1 MIHHRFKPDETGDA
15 AYGRFAREVADEA
28 AARLY
33 YQGLFR
39 GHPAKPYYES
49 MDGVGFL
56 LCALVQLDRPGGR
69 DEVMNFR
76 NW

>member
-1 MIHHRFKPDETGDA
+1 MHRLTGEA
-15 AYGRFAREVADEA
+15 EYKQFAREVAREA
-28 AARLY
+28 VSKLH

-49 MDGVGFL
+49 VDGVGYL
-56 LCALVQLDRPGGR
+56 LYALVQLDQRLEGAG
-69 DEVMNFR
+69 DEKVSIL